1 MSLEKYPVNKI
12 LQSVSLHN
20 STFNYMQMAS
30 KRESILE
37 RKDDKTQV
45 SDFFILI
52 SQINREIGI
61 KVQLEQ
67 NDLIRLWDIT
77 TKYFSDFSLS
87 EIKLAFE
94 FMVIGEI
101 DAFLPKDREGNPDKN
116 HYQYLSVEFY
126 SRILRAYKRKKE
138 KLITTIQTK
147 HPTQIL
153 QLNDSEKRVNR
164 EQYVSIILDWLA
176 EYQNG
181 GKPNIFLP
189 SVTLKEFNLIGLTEE
204 TVEVNPT
211 PEQINL
217 ALLEAIK
224 SNSNNNKKMIE
235 SYKKGEIPKEIVWG
249 LEEQELKKKIYSVF
263 DKIIEQKIDLKKLML

>member
-94 FMVIGEI
+94 FMVIGEL

>member
-138 KLITTIQTK
+138 KLITTIQNK
-147 HPTQIL
+147 YPTQIL
-153 QLNDSEKRVNR
+153 QLNDSEKRINR
-164 EQYVSIILDWLA
+164 EQYVSIILDWIA

-204 TVEVNPT
+204 SVEVNPT

-224 SNSNNNKKMIE
+224 SNSNNNQKMIE

>member
-138 KLITTIQTK
+138 KLITTIQNK
-147 HPTQIL
+147 YPTQIL
-153 QLNDSEKRVNR
+153 QLNDSEKRINR

-204 TVEVNPT
+204 SVEVNPT

-224 SNSNNNKKMIE
+224 SNSNNNQKMIE

>member
-204 TVEVNPT
+204 SVEVNPT

-224 SNSNNNKKMIE
+224 SNSNNNQKMIE